1 MANNIW
7 WLVMKKTTTDGL
19 QNKILCD
26 SDDED
31 NIVYFSG
38 LITRNSLVD
47 HGILTNKS
55 TMFKSI
61 CVEKA

>member
-1 MANNIW
+1 
-7 WLVMKKTTTDGL
+7 MKKTTTDGL